1 MTVQGPPY
9 ICTTMFGQHVPS
21 ACLSQVFFDNVYF
34 QGSGRGFSNIQPTDN
49 DVAFSPVGFSSSI
62 TTIDCCVFILT
73 MYVQVAAA
81 EVADQRE
88 DFNLAKHQD
97 RLVGF
102 LQVFYV

>member
-49 DVAFSPVGFSSSI
+49 DVAFSPVGFSGSI
-62 TTIDCCVFILT
+62 TTGCFFTLGLPLKVLSTEKLI
-73 MYVQVAAA
+73 
-81 EVADQRE
+81 
-88 DFNLAKHQD
+88 
-97 RLVGF
+97 
-102 LQVFYV
+102 